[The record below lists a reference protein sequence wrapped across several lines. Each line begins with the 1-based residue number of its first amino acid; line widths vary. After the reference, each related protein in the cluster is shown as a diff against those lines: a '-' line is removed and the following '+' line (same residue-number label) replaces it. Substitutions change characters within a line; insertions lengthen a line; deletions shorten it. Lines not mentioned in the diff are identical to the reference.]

1 MIVNADQVE
10 NYFSDPDNVH
20 KLYVYEIVDFN
31 NNVESIVSQNTNNFL
46 KIKFVGFKKGIY
58 ESCTFSPQ
66 IKVLSDTND
75 IGMKINTDFNFIS
88 NDDFTFL
95 EQTNKTYVF
104 TINKPFEEANNEVY
118 FISDNCV
125 KAMNELSDR
134 DLDQIKLDDAANLI
148 NLYSIGL
155 QNIKKLEIGKNSTIN
170 FKLVDQLPDFENAKN
185 KITKITYKL
194 PINSLVQTI
203 QLIGN
208 IKNDSV
214 NTYDVLENEQLDISL
229 DQSTIGMIPLYVKYK
244 NVNPKANIEILNFS
258 LSKQL
263 PLVAYK
269 KIITKEDNTF
279 NAFFEEFKQD
289 GELSTE
295 IKELIKLIKKLI
307 CSTWIY
313 SMDFDIFDRKNND
326 YINYHN
332 IVYANKT
339 ALEYNTNLIVQ
350 YEWKYPEMINTVAYS
365 YFKAICYALSN
376 VIVSPFGYDQEKLS
390 EEHKNILWFYPTISV
405 EEKWIK
411 AQFNSDGSFKNDL
424 QEIYIGINSNFFLI
438 NHDDDLNIT
447 IANKTIEFNEVQ
459 NGNYFPR
466 STINEVK
473 DEYYQVWMFLKNK
486 NDVFKFINEYYLSG
500 WKVNETTLEKTND
513 NKYPT
518 DEDIR
523 KLLPPDAKNIQVLNT
538 IQEETFKAV
547 YQSCSIKPP
556 DKITANS
563 LTKYSLEKELPTKC
577 GYQVAVYKKNQSG
590 YGWDYSYTKYEE
602 YDRPKTNVKTYT
614 TKITYRYESRYNYI
628 ENITSYTALK
638 LMNYLLI
645 KTDYKYSYVDVSL
658 NLKSDLTETNWYI
671 SAIKED
677 YCFGLFNSANEMK
690 ISYMNENGEEQ
701 NFTYNISNSFQK
713 LDNANPLTRNKY

>member
-390 EEHKNILWFYPTISV
+390 EEHKNVLWFYIDIPITQEWV
-405 EEKWIK
+405 AK
-411 AQFNSDGSFKNDL
+411 QFNKDGSFKDDIDGCPLISLGSKYFLVNHDNDNN
-424 QEIYIGINSNFFLI
+424 ITLI
-438 NHDDDLNIT
+438 NQT
-447 IANKTIEFNEVQ
+447 INFNEVK

-466 STINEVK
+466 STISEVK
-473 DEYYQVWMFLKNK
+473 DEYYQVWMFTKNK
-486 NDVFKFINEYYLSG
+486 QDAYNFVYEYYLSG
-500 WKVNETTLEKTND
+500 WKVNEKTISSTNFD
-513 NKYPT
+513 RYPT
-518 DEDIR
+518 EDELK
-523 KLLPPDAKNIQVLNT
+523 KLLPPDVKNVSVI
-538 IQEETFKAV
+538 
-547 YQSCSIKPP
+547 
-556 DKITANS
+556 
-563 LTKYSLEKELPTKC
+563 
-577 GYQVAVYKKNQSG
+577 YKKEEMIDSDERLPVKCEPYLNKKPHSEYTTTG
-590 YGWDYSYTKYEE
+590 YCKYTISINGPHGPGGGDAIPTYKEIWVGIQY
-602 YDRPKTNVKTYT
+602 RKTYKT
-614 TKITYRYESRYNYI
+614 TITFRYETKYNYI
-628 ENITSYTALK
+628 ENIVSYTAAQ

-645 KTDYKYSYVDVSL
+645 KNNYAYSYVDVPFNL
-658 NLKSDLTETNWYI
+658 NIDLTETNWYI

-690 ISYMNENGEEQ
+690 ISYTDENGEEQ
-701 NFTYNISNSFQK
+701 NFTYNINNSFQK

>member
-10 NYFSDPDNVH
+10 NYFSDPENVH

-46 KIKFVGFKKGIY
+46 KIKFIGYKKGIY

-88 NDDFTFL
+88 NDDFRFL

-170 FKLVDQLPDFENAKN
+170 FKLVDELPDFENGKN

-279 NAFFEEFKQD
+279 DAFFEEFKQD

-326 YINYHN
+326 YITYHN

-339 ALEYNTNLIVQ
+339 ALEYNTNLIIQ
-350 YEWKYPEMINTVAYS
+350 YEWKYPEMVNTVAYS

-376 VIVSPFGYDQEKLS
+376 VIVSPFGYDPEKLS
-390 EEHKNILWFYPTISV
+390 EEHKNVLWFYIDVPVTKDWVSS
-405 EEKWIK
+405 
-411 AQFNSDGSFKNDL
+411 QFNKDGSFKDDL
-424 QEIYIGINSNFFLI
+424 TNLKCFVDSKYFLI
-438 NHDDDLNIT
+438 NHDEEKNIT
-447 IANKTIEFNEVQ
+447 LVNQTIRFNEVK

-466 STINEVK
+466 STISEVK
-473 DEYYQVWMFLKNK
+473 DEYYQVWMFTRNK
-486 NDVFKFINEYYLSG
+486 QDAYNFVYEYYLSG
-500 WKVNETTLEKTND
+500 WTLKEASFTKTSESN
-513 NKYPT
+513 YPS
-518 DEDIR
+518 ESDIR
-523 KLLPPDAKNIQVLNT
+523 KLLPPDARNIEVLHIKNEDTYRKEYTSCPTSIRADGKYWYLKHEWPTQCIYEHEIWIPGLGDGDNGT
-538 IQEETFKAV
+538 IEGYET
-547 YQSCSIKPP
+547 
-556 DKITANS
+556 KITDR
-563 LTKYSLEKELPTKC
+563 PTK
-577 GYQVAVYKKNQSG
+577 
-590 YGWDYSYTKYEE
+590 
-602 YDRPKTNVKTYT
+602 NVKVFKT
-614 TKITYRYESRYNYI
+614 TVTYRYETQYNYI
-628 ENITSYTALK
+628 NDIASYTASQ
-638 LMNYLLI
+638 LMNYILI
-645 KTDYKYSYVDVSL
+645 KNNYAYSYVEVPFY
-658 NLKSDLTETNWYI
+658 LKVDLTETNWYI

-690 ISYMNENGEEQ
+690 ISYTDENQEEQ
-701 NFTYNISNSFQK
+701 NFTYNINNSFQK